1 MNHRRR
7 DCADVAAVGCRG
19 ELEIL
24 LAEPVEAA
32 RARARNAFD
41 HLAGDAAGRIVLF
54 GAGNLGRKALRG
66 LREEGVEPLAFSD
79 NAKHLWGQS
88 IDGIPVLSPRDAA
101 RIYGDNAVFVLTIWR
116 GETDESMADRIAAF
130 KRLGCLCVIHFGYL
144 FWKYPQRFLP
154 HYALDLPEQVLAAAG
169 PIRSAF
175 ELLSDEASQRVFV
188 GHVDWRL
195 HLDFTRLPLPDSG
208 SIYFRDELFRLGPD
222 EVFADCGA
230 FDGDTLEQFIAKAQ
244 GQFRHVYCFE
254 ADPHNARRLE
264 QRRERLEPGLA
275 ARVSVLPQAVGALNG
290 TIHIDALGTVS
301 SAVCTEGGIEIQC
314 VTLDAALAGAGV
326 SLIKMD
332 VEGYEAAA
340 LTGAAQ
346 CIRKNRPVMAICI
359 YHLQNHLWSLPLLL
373 AQLCDGYRFYLR
385 AHVHDGWDLV
395 CYAVPEER
403 LRESV

>member
-1 MNHRRR
+1 MSHQRR
-7 DCADVAAVGCRG
+7 DCAEGAAADWRD
-19 ELEIL
+19 ELERL
-24 LAEPVEAA
+24 LTEPLEEA

-41 HLAGDAAGRIVLF
+41 RLAGDAAERIVLL
-54 GAGNLGRKALRG
+54 GAGNLGRKVLRG
-66 LREEGVEPLAFSD
+66 LREEGIEPLAFSD

-88 IDGIPVLSPRDAA
+88 IDGVLVLSPTDAA
-101 RIYGDNAVFVLTIWR
+101 RIHGGNAVFVLAIWR

-130 KRLGCLCVIHFGYL
+130 KCLGCLCVVHFGYL

-169 PIRSAF
+169 VIRAAF
-175 ELLSDEASQRVFV
+175 ELLADEASQRAFV

-208 SIYFRDELFRLGPD
+208 PIYFRDELFRLGPD

-230 FDGDTLEQFIAKAQ
+230 FDGDTLEQFIAKTQ

-254 ADPHNARRLE
+254 ADPQSAGRLE
-264 QRRERLEPGLA
+264 QRRERLESGLG
-275 ARVSVLPQAVGALNG
+275 ARVSVLPQAVGAHNG
-290 TIHIDALGTVS
+290 TIHLDALGTVS
-301 SAVCTEGGIEIQC
+301 SAVCAEGGIEIQC

-340 LTGAAQ
+340 LAGAAQ
-346 CIRKNRPVMAICI
+346 CIRENRPVMAICI
-359 YHLQNHLWSLPLLL
+359 YHQQDHLWSLPLLL
-373 AQLCDGYRFYLR
+373 AELGDGYRFYLR

-395 CYAVPEER
+395 CYAVPEDR
-403 LRESV
+403 LRESD